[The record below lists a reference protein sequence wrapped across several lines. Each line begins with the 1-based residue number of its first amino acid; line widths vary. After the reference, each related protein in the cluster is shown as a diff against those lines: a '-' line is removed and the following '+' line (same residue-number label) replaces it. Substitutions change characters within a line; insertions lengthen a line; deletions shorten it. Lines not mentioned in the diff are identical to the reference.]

1 MNIEDIIH
9 DVADTL
15 KENETCKSVPI
26 LEEDKGNVLAKLD
39 IAIAQQSLA
48 IVVGWNGFSPQ
59 IGGKTAPGE
68 SPFGGVTVVVQ
79 VFEKPIINR
88 TNEANPHLLTL
99 AQEIA
104 KALDGAAS
112 EGMDD
117 ALHLKKISP
126 ISEIGEDVITCDVE
140 FETKATL

>member
-39 IAIAQQSLA
+39 LAIAQQSLA
-48 IVVGWNGFSPQ
+48 IVVGWNGFTPQ

-68 SPFGGVTVVVQ
+68 SPFGGVMVVVQ
-79 VFEKPIINR
+79 IYEKPIVNR

-126 ISEIGEDVITCDVE
+126 VSEIGEDVITCDVE